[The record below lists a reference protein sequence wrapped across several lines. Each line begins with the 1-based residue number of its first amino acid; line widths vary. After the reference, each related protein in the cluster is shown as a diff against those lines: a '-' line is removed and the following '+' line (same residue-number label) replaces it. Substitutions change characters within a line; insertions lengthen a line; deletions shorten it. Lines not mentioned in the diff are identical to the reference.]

1 MVDDTHAR
9 LRRARIDAGYNSA
22 QAACDAF
29 GWNAAAYRH
38 HENGTREFDF
48 ATAQRYGKAFK
59 QDAAWL
65 MGEGGA
71 SKKVAGRAQPEVS
84 LSNQNDD
91 SDAVEVQEWD
101 IAYGMGGGTY
111 LDLPVNGTK
120 HKFSRS
126 LLRHFTKAPPEKI
139 FIASGSGDSMMPT
152 ILDADFVVIDTSDRA
167 LRMGDKIY
175 AAAYGQTGLIKR
187 LRPMPDGSIK
197 ILSDNQSVPPE
208 IAYDGELS
216 VVGKVVAII
225 RKP

>member
-65 MGEGGA
+65 MGEGGS
-71 SKKVAGRAQPEVS
+71 SKRTKIEPNIEP
-84 LSNQNDD
+84 L
-91 SDAVEVQEWD
+91 DADTVEVQEWD
-101 IAYGMGGGTY
+101 IAYGMGGGTF
-111 LDLPVNGTK
+111 LDLPVSGAK

-126 LLRHFTKAPPEKI
+126 WLRHFTDAPPEKI
-139 FIASGSGDSMMPT
+139 FIASGCGDSMTPT
-152 ILDADFVVIDTSDRA
+152 ILDADFVVIDTSDRS
-167 LRMGDKIY
+167 LKMSDKIW

-197 ILSDNQSVPPE
+197 ILSDNQNVPPE
-208 IAYDGELS
+208 VAYDGELS